1 MDIKEGVY
9 GGGREMKMMQ
19 VIVLIL
25 ADGRKVRFTGPA
37 EIKEGDVLK
46 DICFGAPQPLPEGC
60 SWENLT
66 GVKK

>member
-1 MDIKEGVY
+1 
-9 GGGREMKMMQ
+9 MKMMQ
-19 VIVLIL
+19 VIILIL
-25 ADGRKVRFTGPA
+25 AEGRKVRFTGPA

-66 GVKK
+66 REPK